1 MRFSMLRLLPAI
13 ILLSAIASAPGRAQT
28 SEQCFLG
35 RTASRYGTATRIQ
48 GNAGTNDP
56 GGQLQLG
63 RKTNAAGGVL
73 SADSVQLGP
82 GSRVAAVAANSLGK
96 KKATIAQE
104 GPATLPLVE
113 PFCPVPAFACGGQE
127 VSVAKNKTMELAP
140 GAYGAVTLQN
150 GADLV
155 LGAGTYELCALRG
168 GKKATI
174 AAGPST
180 VLNVQGT
187 LVLGKGS
194 QLGPSGGEPF
204 VVNLG
209 GGAAKL
215 GAKSKAT
222 AVLSAPGAALDL
234 GANVQWRGG
243 FCAATI
249 RGAARVRL
257 DCAAPPPTTTT
268 TSTSPTTT
276 STFTLPPS
284 TLPATTTTTTTTTT
298 QPVPAG
304 CFNGAIDPGE
314 SCDDANTVAGDG
326 CTGCSVDPV
335 ICSPSGIQATV
346 SFLYNPRITGPLS
359 AGFIDVGYS
368 APLSIPGTG
377 TDSSVRGRLT
387 RLLPDPST
395 FRVLLRDCDAGNCGG
410 GGVRASI
417 FVTDLTGAATA
428 QIPPGP
434 VGTIR
439 FDCTEGTQV
448 HGSDLPCTLDGLADG
463 SGQLIGPDRIQ
474 QENIRCVVNAL
485 APAQGGSI
493 TTTTSTTTS
502 TSVTVAPTTSTT
514 STTTAAGGCG
524 NREITSPETCDDGNV
539 VDEDFCPSDC
549 KVDFCQPTANEI
561 TALVTL
567 STPDVAALTVFIDYP
582 EGQVNLQGVGGDIP
596 PGVLV
601 GPGTAT
607 TQGFDFDHA
616 LRIVA
621 FDVFNFGTT
630 TMATVKFNGCQGS
643 PAPQAQDF
651 TCRLEGN
658 ATDESFAVVPGV
670 TCSVTLP

>member
-1 MRFSMLRLLPAI
+1 MLRLLPAI
-13 ILLSAIASAPGRAQT
+13 LLLSAIASAPGRAQT

-113 PFCPVPAFACGGQE
+113 PFCPVPAFACGGQD

-187 LVLGKGS
+187 LVLGNGS
-194 QLGPSGGEPF
+194 QLGSAGGGPF
-204 VVNLG
+204 VVNVG
-209 GGAAKL
+209 GGTVKL
-215 GAKSKAT
+215 GAKSKVT
-222 AVLSAPGAALDL
+222 AVLSAPGAALDV
-234 GANVQWRGG
+234 GAKGQWRGG
-243 FCAATI
+243 FCAANVK
-249 RGAARVRL
+249 GGSRVRL
-257 DCAAPPPTTTT
+257 DCAAPPRATTTT
-268 TSTSPTTT
+268 TTSPTTT
-276 STFTLPPS
+276 ST
-284 TLPATTTTTTTTTT
+284 
-298 QPVPAG
+298 V
-304 CFNGAIDPGE
+304 
-314 SCDDANTVAGDG
+314 
-326 CTGCSVDPV
+326 
-335 ICSPSGIQATV
+335 
-346 SFLYNPRITGPLS
+346 
-359 AGFIDVGYS
+359 
-368 APLSIPGTG
+368 
-377 TDSSVRGRLT
+377 
-387 RLLPDPST
+387 
-395 FRVLLRDCDAGNCGG
+395 
-410 GGVRASI
+410 
-417 FVTDLTGAATA
+417 
-428 QIPPGP
+428 
-434 VGTIR
+434 
-439 FDCTEGTQV
+439 
-448 HGSDLPCTLDGLADG
+448 
-463 SGQLIGPDRIQ
+463 
-474 QENIRCVVNAL
+474 
-485 APAQGGSI
+485 
-493 TTTTSTTTS
+493 TTSSTTS
-502 TSVTVAPTTSTT
+502 TSITVAPTTTTTMAPAGCSNGDVEDGEECDDGNQDDTDGCTTSSTT
-514 STTTAAGGCG
+514 CG
-524 NREITSPETCDDGNV
+524 NREITSPETCDDGNL

-596 PGVLV
+596 PGILM

-658 ATDESFAVVPGV
+658 ATDENFAVVPGV